1 MVKSLT
7 NDLATFMNSLE
18 DPAFPVRS
26 KCLPDV
32 DVGEILIRKNWP
44 CISKCSMKFF

>member
-1 MVKSLT
+1 MVKSHT
-7 NDLATFMNSLE
+7 NDPATFMDSLE

-32 DVGEILIRKNWP
+32 GVGKILLRKTGLVFANEA
-44 CISKCSMKFF
+44 